1 MGLDMYLYAE
11 RYVFNDAVFNADD
24 PAIYKFI
31 AKTIESDT
39 LPEPKFGGMSVRQC
53 VGYWRKANAI
63 HGWFVRELADGVDN
77 CRDIYVPKEALI
89 KLRDNCVDELANRAK
104 AKPNESKHVIKVEE
118 GDTDVFNKIIADIKQ
133 EHENTKTKVIT
144 NDPLAPTAGFFFGSN
159 EKDEWYY
166 NDLEY
171 TVELINS
178 LLANKNTYDY
188 YYRASW

>member
-1 MGLDMYLYAE
+1 MYLYAE
-11 RYVFNDAVFNADD
+11 RYVSKEGFLNPDD

-31 AKTIESDT
+31 AKTIGSDT
-39 LPEPKFGGMSVRQC
+39 LPEPTFGSMSVRQC

-63 HGWFVRELADGVDN
+63 HGWFVRELADGEDN
-77 CRDIYVPKEALI
+77 CRDIYVPTEALVR
-89 KLRDNCVDELANRAK
+89 LRDNCVNELANRIN
-104 AKPNESKHVIKVEE
+104 AKPNESKHVIKVDD
-118 GDTDVFNKIIADIKQ
+118 GDTDIFNKIIADIKQ

-144 NDPLAPTAGFFFGSN
+144 DDPLAPTAGFFFGST

-178 LLANKNTYDY
+178 LLAQGDKYEY

>member
-1 MGLDMYLYAE
+1 MYLYAE
-11 RYVFNDAVFNADD
+11 RYVSKEGFLNPDD

-31 AKTIESDT
+31 AKTIGSDT
-39 LPEPKFGGMSVRQC
+39 LPEPQFGSMSVRQC

-63 HGWFVRELADGVDN
+63 HGWFVRELADGEDN
-77 CRDIYVPKEALI
+77 CQDIYVPTEALVR
-89 KLRDNCVDELANRAK
+89 LRDNCVNELANRIN
-104 AKPNESKHVIKVEE
+104 AKPNESKHVIKVDD
-118 GDTDVFNKIIADIKQ
+118 GDTDIFNKIIADIKQ

-144 NDPLAPTAGFFFGSN
+144 DDPLAPTAGFFFGST

-178 LLANKNTYDY
+178 LLAQGDKYEY